1 MQDRS
6 ELKGDKAWEIA
17 KVGALIVVVGG
28 VLSIASG
35 TVNFV
40 KQSDERTLIDDFKST
55 TYYSQEIDRQQNENL
70 QSYSDGEINYEEYQQ
85 NSQDILLDD
94 NAVEILKSSESALK
108 LEYNHIEDLQNTM
121 FTATISGLGVAIAGA
136 TVVYAAGGKAVFDLN
151 EEIKEI

>member
-40 KQSDERTLIDDFKST
+40 KQSDERGLIDDFKST

-85 NSQDILLDD
+85 NSQDILSDD
-94 NAVEILKSSESALK
+94 NAVEILKSSESELK

-121 FTATISGLGVAIAGA
+121 FTAMISGLGVVIAGA

>member
-6 ELKGDKAWEIA
+6 ELKGDKAWKIA

-85 NSQDILLDD
+85 NSQDILSDD

-121 FTATISGLGVAIAGA
+121 FTAMISGLGVVIAGA

>member
-40 KQSDERTLIDDFKST
+40 KQSDERGLIDDFKST

-85 NSQDILLDD
+85 NSQDILSDD

-121 FTATISGLGVAIAGA
+121 FTAMISGLGVAIAGA